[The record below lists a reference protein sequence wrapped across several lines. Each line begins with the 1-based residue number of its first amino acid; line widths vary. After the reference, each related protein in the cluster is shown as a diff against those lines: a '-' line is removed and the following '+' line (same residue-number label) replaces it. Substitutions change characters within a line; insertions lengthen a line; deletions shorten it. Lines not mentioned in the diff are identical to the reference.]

1 MNTFPVTEVLSVT
14 NITATG
20 TGSEVDTMIEPA
32 ATPAAMFFLSC
43 TSLTGTSTPTMA
55 VDVLTTVGG
64 VDHVIGSFTD
74 VTAAVVESITI
85 NHCPATVK
93 IKYTESVGA
102 VTDFDA
108 TVHCIRF

>member
-1 MNTFPVTEVLSVT
+1 MNTFPITEVLSVT

-20 TGSEVDTMIEPA
+20 TGPAVDTLTNPA

-43 TSLTGTSTPTMA
+43 TSLTGTSTPTIA
-55 VDVLTTVGG
+55 LDVLATVGG
-64 VDHVIGSFTD
+64 IDHIVGSFTD

-85 NHCPATVK
+85 DPCPSTVK
-93 IKYTESVGA
+93 IKYTESVGV